1 MSKRMQGLLLPLLA
15 IITGLILGGIIMWI
29 SGYKPLNAYI
39 ALFQGAFGN
48 SVFIANTIA
57 GAIPLIFTSL
67 GIAIA
72 FRTGLFNIGAEGQ
85 YWVGAMVGVWIGYHF
100 SSLPWYL
107 HIPFALVGAM
117 LAGGLWGGVIPGLAK
132 AYVGAHE
139 VITTMMM
146 SYIAILIGHFMLERG
161 PMMAPGFNPQ
171 SLPVTATATLPILV
185 SNSNLSTGLYIA
197 LAAIV
202 IVYLLLFYTSF
213 GYRLRTVGYNPMA
226 ARYAGMK
233 VPLYTI
239 YSLGLSGV
247 FAGLGGAVQM
257 MGVDHQLTD
266 TFSSG
271 YGYTAIVVA
280 LLARNNP
287 IGILFASIFFSALST
302 GSQVMQINSGVS
314 PNMTDVITGV
324 IIFFVATDKLYS
336 YFRGRFPR
344 IEKSPSEHK
353 GVSVS

>member
-1 MSKRMQGLLLPLLA
+1 MSKRTQSLVLPLLA
-15 IITGLILGGIIMWI
+15 VITGLILGGIIMWV
-29 SGYKPLNAYI
+29 SGYKPINAYV

-57 GAIPLIFTSL
+57 GAIPLILTSL

-85 YWVGAMVGVWIGYHF
+85 YWIGAMVGTWIGYNFPH
-100 SSLPWYL
+100 LPWYI
-107 HIPFALVGAM
+107 HIPFALIGAM
-117 LAGGLWGGVIPGLAK
+117 VAGGIWGGLIPGLAK
-132 AYVGAHE
+132 AFVGAHE

-161 PMMAPGFNPQ
+161 PMMAPGYNPQ
-171 SLPVTATATLPILV
+171 SPLVTMSATLPTLV
-185 SNSNLSTGLYIA
+185 SNSNLSAGIFIA
-197 LAAIV
+197 MVAIIV
-202 IVYLLLFYTSF
+202 VYLLLFHTTF
-213 GYRLRTVGYNPMA
+213 GYRLRTVGHNPMA
-226 ARYAGMK
+226 AKYAGMN
-233 VPLYTI
+233 VPLFTI

-247 FAGLGGAVQM
+247 LAGLGGAVQI

-271 YGYTAIVVA
+271 YGYTAIVVS

-287 IGILFASIFFSALST
+287 IAIFFASVFFSALST

-336 YFRGRFPR
+336 YFRGKFRR
-344 IEKSPSEHK
+344 SSKAQSEQK